1 MWQKSRSCSSA
12 GLSFTAKRADSRQ
25 GLHRKLRCQSCG
37 KRAGPARL
45 PAQNWSVATKICIEC
60 VKVNHLANDHAISLL
75 DYNSQR
81 HFNLRKALFSV
92 MWQMS
97 TYRSCLSATWQ
108 RSTDS
113 RKLFKES
120 IVWQINVGLVS
131 SEDTTLQMKGR

>member
-12 GLSFTAKRADSRQ
+12 GLSFAADQAGSRQ

-97 TYRSCLSATWQ
+97 IEAACLQLGNGQLIAGKSSKKA
-108 RSTDS
+108 
-113 RKLFKES
+113 RKHH
-120 IVWQINVGLVS
+120 VANQCRVS
-131 SEDTTLQMKGR
+131 KF